1 MSKKLDELFETY
13 AYDVRQKTQL
23 RLADEKG
30 LDISKMKD
38 PKFDWEQMREISLA
52 MEYGLNPDTLC
63 DSEINAESMEKI
75 RYSLMDQQS
84 VFEDTKEEIKKK
96 RAKRISLIIFTMVC
110 AFSVCVVYLMNK
122 GTIDKYIEPVPLELT
137 TDRVT
142 VEYGD
147 DIHFIDYV
155 KYYDKSQQLTIPL
168 NQKLNKIKD
177 YKFVYSVT
185 NGVKA
190 KERTLIVSVV
200 DTTKPTIELTQD
212 EITINKGNVFEPKD
226 YIRKAE
232 DNYDQLSSDNVV
244 IKNTVDTN
252 KDGDYEVEY
261 QLKDQHGNVA
271 VSILKV
277 HVRTVSQNEEKTA
290 IENKQDST
298 VKKNQEQSDK
308 SATRE
313 THKSINI
320 EPKIFYIKDYNYD
333 LSACSQAAS
342 DYMNQVLNSSNV
354 NLSGYVEPYQENGGI
369 VGYKVTL
376 YIIKI

>member
-1 MSKKLDELFETY
+1 MSKKLDQLFETY

-38 PKFDWEQMREISLA
+38 PKFNWEQMREISLA

-63 DSEINAESMEKI
+63 DPEISAESMEKI

-84 VFEDTKEEIKKK
+84 VFEDAKEEIKKK
-96 RAKRISLIIFTMVC
+96 RTKRISLTIFTLIC
-110 AFSVCVVYLMNK
+110 AFIVCVVYLMNK
-122 GTIDKYIEPVPLELT
+122 DTIDKYIEPVSLELT
-137 TDRVT
+137 TEKVT
-142 VEYGD
+142 IEYGE
-147 DIHFIDYV
+147 DIHFMDYV

-185 NGVKA
+185 NGVKT
-190 KERTLIVSVV
+190 KEKALIVSVV
-200 DTTKPTIELTQD
+200 DTTEPTIELTQS
-212 EITINKGNVFEPKD
+212 EITLDNGEQFNPKD
-226 YIRKAE
+226 YIKKAG

-252 KDGDYEVEY
+252 KDGDYEVKY

-277 HVRTVSQNEEKTA
+277 HVRTVVSNEQKTV
-290 IENKQDST
+290 IVNKEDST
-298 VKKNQEQSDK
+298 VKKEQEQNNKSDTK
-308 SATRE
+308 E
-313 THKSINI
+313 TPKTINI

-333 LSACSQAAS
+333 LSSCSQAAN
-342 DYMNQVLNSSNV
+342 DYMNQVLSSSNI
-354 NLSGYVEPYQENGGI
+354 NLSGYIEPYQEAGGI
-369 VGYKVTL
+369 VGYKV
-376 YIIKI
+376 IFK

>member
-1 MSKKLDELFETY
+1 MSKRLDELFETY
-13 AYDVRQKTQL
+13 AYDSRQKTQL

-38 PKFDWEQMREISLA
+38 PKFNWEQMREISLA

-63 DSEINAESMEKI
+63 DPEINAESMEKI

-84 VFEDTKEEIKKK
+84 VFEDAKEEVKKK
-96 RAKRISLIIFTMVC
+96 RTKRISLILFTIIVG
-110 AFSVCVVYLMNK
+110 FIVSIIYLMNK
-122 GTIDKYIEPVPLELT
+122 DTIDKYIEPVPLELT

-142 VEYGD
+142 VEYGE
-147 DIHFIDYV
+147 DIHFMDYV

-177 YKFVYSVT
+177 YKFVFSIT
-185 NGVKA
+185 NGVKTREKA
-190 KERTLIVSVV
+190 LIVSVV
-200 DTTKPTIELTQD
+200 DKTKPTIELTQS
-212 EITINKGNVFEPKD
+212 EITLDNGDQFNPKD
-226 YIRKAE
+226 YIKKAE
-232 DNYDQLSSDNVV
+232 DNYDQLSADNIV
-244 IKNTVDTN
+244 IKNSVDSN

-277 HVRTVSQNEEKTA
+277 HIRTVASNEEKTD

-298 VKKNQEQSDK
+298 VKKNQEQNNK
-308 SATRE
+308 SATKE
-313 THKSINI
+313 TPKTIKI
-320 EPKIFYIKDYNYD
+320 ESKIFYIKDYNYD

-342 DYMNQVLNSSNV
+342 NYMNQVLNSSNI
-354 NLSGYVEPYQENGGI
+354 NLSGYIETYQENDRI
-369 VGYKVTL
+369 IGYKV
-376 YIIKI
+376 IFAN

>member
-1 MSKKLDELFETY
+1 MSKKLDQLFETY
-13 AYDVRQKTQL
+13 AYDARQKTQL

-38 PKFDWEQMREISLA
+38 PKFNWEQMREISLA

-63 DSEINAESMEKI
+63 DPEIGAESMEKI
-75 RYSLMDQQS
+75 RYSLMNQQS
-84 VFEDTKEEIKKK
+84 VFEDAKEEIKKK
-96 RAKRISLIIFTMVC
+96 RTKRISLIIFTVIVG
-110 AFSVCVVYLMNK
+110 FIVSIIYLMNK
-122 GTIDKYIEPVPLELT
+122 DTIDKYIEPVPLELT

-142 VEYGD
+142 VEYGE
-147 DIHFIDYV
+147 DIHFMDYV

-185 NGVKA
+185 NGVKTREKA
-190 KERTLIVSVV
+190 LIVSVV
-200 DTTKPTIELTQD
+200 DKTKPTIELTQS
-212 EITINKGNVFEPKD
+212 EITLDNGDQFNPKD
-226 YIRKAE
+226 YIKKVE
-232 DNYDQLSSDNVV
+232 DNYDQLSADNVV
-244 IKNTVDTN
+244 IKNSVDSN

-277 HVRTVSQNEEKTA
+277 HVRTVASNEEKTT

-298 VKKNQEQSDK
+298 VKKSQKQNNTPNK
-308 SATRE
+308 VE
-313 THKSINI
+313 TPKTLNV

-333 LSACSQAAS
+333 LSSCSQAAS
-342 DYMNQVLNSSNV
+342 DYMNQVLYSSNI
-354 NLSGYVEPYQENGGI
+354 NLSGYIEPYQETEGI
-369 VGYKVTL
+369 VGYKV
-376 YIIKI
+376 IFK

>member
-13 AYDVRQKTQL
+13 AYDARQKTQL

-38 PKFDWEQMREISLA
+38 PRFNWEQMREISLA

-63 DSEINAESMEKI
+63 DPEINAESMEKI
-75 RYSLMDQQS
+75 RYSLMGQQS
-84 VFEDTKEEIKKK
+84 VFEDAKEEVKKK
-96 RAKRISLIIFTMVC
+96 RTKRISLIIFTIVC
-110 AFSVCVVYLMNK
+110 SSITCIVYLMNK
-122 GTIDKYIEPVPLELT
+122 DTVDKYIEPVPLELT

-142 VEYGD
+142 VEYGE
-147 DIHFIDYV
+147 DIHFMDYV

-185 NGVKA
+185 NGVKT
-190 KERTLIVSVV
+190 KEKTLIVSVV
-200 DTTKPTIELTQD
+200 DTAKPIIELTQS
-212 EITINKGNVFEPKD
+212 EITLDSGEQFTPKD
-226 YIRKAE
+226 YIKKVE
-232 DNYDQLSSDNVV
+232 DNYDQLSADNVV

-271 VSILKV
+271 ISTLIV
-277 HVRTVSQNEEKTA
+277 HIRTVPQTEDNTA
-290 IENKQDST
+290 VRNKEDST
-298 VKKNQEQSDK
+298 VKKNQEQRDK
-308 SATRE
+308 SNKVE
-313 THKSINI
+313 TPKTINV

-333 LSACSQAAS
+333 LSACNQAAS
-342 DYMNQVLNSSNV
+342 NYMNQVLNSSNI
-354 NLSGYVEPYQENGGI
+354 NINGYIEPYQENGGI
-369 VGYKVTL
+369 VGYTVLFK
-376 YIIKI
+376 

>member
-1 MSKKLDELFETY
+1 MSKTLDELFETY
-13 AYDVRQKTQL
+13 AYDARQKTQL
-23 RLADEKG
+23 RLADEKN

-38 PKFDWEQMREISLA
+38 PRFNWEQMREISLA

-63 DSEINAESMEKI
+63 DPEINAESMEKI

-84 VFEDTKEEIKKK
+84 VFEDAKEEIKKK
-96 RAKRISLIIFTMVC
+96 RTKRISLTIITMVF
-110 AFSVCVVYLMNK
+110 AFMVSVIYLMNK
-122 GTIDKYIEPVPLELT
+122 DTIDKYIEPVPLELT
-137 TDRVT
+137 TDKVT
-142 VEYGD
+142 VEYGK
-147 DIHFIDYV
+147 DIHFMDYV

-185 NGVKA
+185 NGVKT
-190 KERTLIVSVV
+190 KEKALIVSVV
-200 DTTKPTIELTQD
+200 DKTKPTIELTQS
-212 EITINKGNVFEPKD
+212 EITLSNGEQLTPKD
-226 YIRKAE
+226 YIKKAE

-277 HVRTVSQNEEKTA
+277 HIRTVASNEEKTV
-290 IENKQDST
+290 IVNKEDST
-298 VKKNQEQSDK
+298 VKKNQEQNNK
-308 SATRE
+308 TATKE
-313 THKSINI
+313 TPKTINV

-333 LSACSQAAS
+333 LSACSQAAY
-342 DYMNQVLNSSNV
+342 DYMNQVLSSSNIS
-354 NLSGYVEPYQENGGI
+354 LSGYIEPYQEAGGI
-369 VGYKVTL
+369 VGYKV
-376 YIIKI
+376 IFK